1 YRRAFAWI
9 RYVSTVAIRRWSLQ
23 SLSSM
28 WISDSLPIR
37 HRRWRWPRWTTGPMS
52 STSTAASARSG
63 FSAPPWT
70 PGRCRCRATSG
81 SSPGTRHAPG
91 STVNSS
97 PAASSTATIACIP
110 PRPGAAPSRRQPIP
124 PAPTYP
130 GFADEETALFCL
142 SHPLVGFYHRLRV
155 PRLGAYRVWH
165 DRLAVQPAE
174 LLSARFALF
183 DRLGLVNYARQ
194 QFP

>member
-81 SSPGTRHAPG
+81 SSPGTRFDCELEPG
-91 STVNSS
+91 GQFYRHYRMHS
-97 PAASSTATIACIP
+97 ASAWGSAEL
-110 PRPGAAPSRRQPIP
+110 SLRQPVQQ
-124 PAPTYP
+124 APTYP

-142 SHPLVGFYHRLRV
+142 THPLVGFYHRLR
-155 PRLGAYRVWH
+155 
-165 DRLAVQPAE
+165 DR
-174 LLSARFALF
+174 R
-183 DRLGLVNYARQ
+183 
-194 QFP
+194 